1 MIGALNTG
9 HDGSMATVHA
19 NSPEEAMWRLETL
32 ALSGEDRVGEE
43 AVRRQLWAAIDWVLQ
58 LERRQG
64 SRRLVAIGEVKSKT
78 IEVVPC

>member
-1 MIGALNTG
+1 
-9 HDGSMATVHA
+9 
-19 NSPEEAMWRLETL
+19 MWRLETL

>member
-1 MIGALNTG
+1 
-9 HDGSMATVHA
+9 
-19 NSPEEAMWRLETL
+19 LETL